1 MLKNLLKIVILIVS
15 STVAVSF
22 ATPTFSSA
30 DTFSVAEN
38 TTFVGTVT
46 TTSTASYTIS
56 AGADKDLF
64 AISTAGTLT
73 FKTEPDYETPASS
86 IGSNTYNI
94 IITATDTNDNSTT
107 TQTIIITVTDVIEV
121 ANFTIPTIADVN
133 IAENTAYANS
143 AIILAGDAPIGTV
156 TYTLSGDD
164 AADFSV
170 NAATGVVSMVARDF
184 ENPVDE
190 DTDNIYEITLIATDE
205 DANSATQSLTVNVT
219 DTPFAIQA
227 ITDKSIGEN
236 TAYSIAETIVLTGD
250 TTIGTV
256 SYSLSG
262 VDAADFSV
270 NSATGVVSM
279 VARDFE
285 NPVDD
290 DTNNVYEITLTAIA
304 DGKSATQS
312 WTVSIA
318 DVIEV
323 ANFIIPTIDNISIA
337 ENTAYANSAITLT
350 GDTPI
355 GNVIYSLS
363 GVDAADFSVNATT
376 GVVSMVARDFE
387 NPDDDDTNNIYEI
400 TLIATDDDANSATQ
414 SLTVSIADVIE
425 VATFT
430 IPTIDDVNIA
440 ENTAYANSA
449 IILAGDAPIGTVT
462 YSLSAADAADFS
474 VNAATGVVSMVARDF
489 ENPDDSDTNNTY
501 EVTLIATDDDANAA
515 TQSWTVSV
523 TDTPFAIQAI
533 TDKSIGENTAYSE
546 TIVLTG
552 DTTIGAVSYSL
563 SAADAADFSVNA
575 AGVVSMVAR
584 DFENPDDFDTNNIY
598 ELTLT
603 ASADGKNATQ
613 SWTVSITDVI
623 EVANFTIPTID
634 DVNIAENTA
643 YANSAITLTGETP
656 IGNVI
661 YSLSGV
667 DAADFSVNAATGV
680 VSMVARD
687 FENPKDDDTN
697 NIYEITL
704 IATDED
710 ENTHSQS
717 WTVTITNVTI
727 IIPTIDD
734 ISIAENTAYAN
745 PAITLT
751 GDTPIGNVIYSLSG
765 VDAADFSVNATT
777 GVVSMVARD
786 FENPK
791 DDDTNNIYEI
801 TLIAT
806 DDDANSAT
814 QSWTVAIT
822 DVTKVA
828 NFTIPT
834 IDNISIAENI
844 AYSNPA
850 ITLAGG
856 TPIGNVTYTLSGIDV
871 DDFSVDAA
879 NGVVSMIAR
888 DFENPEDADTNNTY
902 EVTLIATDEDENT
915 HSQSWTVTITNVT
928 IIIPTIDNISIAENI
943 AYSNPAITL
952 TGENLIGTATY
963 SLSGVDADDFSVN
976 AANGVV
982 SMIARNFE
990 NPKDADTNNT
1000 YEVTLTA
1007 TDAENTYSQSWI
1019 VTITDVIEI
1028 SNFGIAGVDDTSI
1041 AENVAYSQ
1049 AVVLTRDAPI
1059 GNITYNLS
1067 YYDVD
1072 YFSVNANGIV
1082 SMTAKDFENPIDE
1095 DGDNIYNVYLSVADE
1110 DGNSNYKIF
1119 SITITDEDDIPTD
1132 ITLSSSSIAENSA
1145 TGIIG
1150 TLSTED
1156 PDNGTHTYTLTN
1168 HYFEFDLEYEL
1179 GSVPRTEDNFIIED
1193 VNGGTH
1199 TIATIILNPN
1209 APRYPAS
1216 KLAAAINTMTG
1227 TTGVSASV
1235 VTDGYYYGTIRL
1247 NTWPDIYN
1255 GATLIGF
1262 NRVLNQIGIAIVPN
1276 RTLILDIDE
1285 QFFSISGDNLI
1296 ADVVFDHEEKS
1307 SYSVNITTTDK
1318 DNNSYSEDFI
1328 ITINDVIETAT
1339 FTIAT
1344 ITNTIAENTT
1354 YSATITLTGDAPIG
1368 TVTYTL
1374 SGDDAAGFSVNAAGV
1389 ISMVARDF
1397 ENPVDTDMDNIYVVV
1412 LTAIDGDGNAATAT
1426 QSWTVTITDEN
1437 DAPTDITL
1445 LTNSIDENAGAGVV
1459 IGAFSTTDEDFF
1471 GTHTYALNNNTAN
1484 FTLSANG
1491 TLTAAI
1497 SFDYETQSSYII
1509 SVTTTDEG
1517 GKTFSKDFT
1526 ITVNN
1531 DANEAPVISSA
1542 NTFSVLENTTA
1553 VATLSA
1559 TNGNGTVT
1567 FSASITGTNAA
1578 AFTLT
1583 ADGVLAF
1590 NTAPVFS
1597 TTDAAA
1603 NIYNITI
1610 SAANTFDTT
1619 TQDISIN
1626 IVTNPTFNITE
1637 TDITLTENAAN
1648 TIRHQVNITEII
1660 DKDNISANA
1669 NFAVSATGGI
1679 FTTNPAPVVSFS
1691 DSSIISTATL
1701 SSTEQT
1707 ATLYFTII
1715 PDATGTGTITITLT
1729 DENNDVTS
1737 KTLTVIVNQANKTPI
1752 ISQDIATY
1760 IDAIT
1765 DTISRKYDYKN
1776 DAAVF
1781 GGSLYFSV
1789 NNDTGAN
1796 FADFVALQS
1805 SFNTDA
1811 HIAIIDSEQ
1820 ERLFFNTLSGGSFDT
1835 YLGVASGTET
1845 GFGIAGS
1852 VDSWYSVLGD
1862 FILFD
1867 SVPDDGNSG
1876 EQIAPGHYD
1885 FSFNGGNSG
1894 FFADNNAVAC
1904 LRYQDDSRFN
1914 DRGCN
1919 DVGAGAIDDGFFEL
1933 PSGLPKLNSY
1943 NFSIDQDSAAT
1954 EVVKLTGFDLDSDN
1968 ITWSYTNSTGNGIVA
1983 FTNNNTTNAGVS
1995 STTVTYKPAA
2005 GSFGTTT
2012 LNIILTDDNNNST
2025 TVTINVR
2032 VNSATPTAPTID
2044 DAIFAISSTA
2054 ANGYSVGT
2062 VTAYDVNGDTL
2073 AFTITSGNGAFAIGS
2088 SSGEITVADNTQ
2100 LATQQLVV
2108 QVSDSSLTATATITI
2123 NIIFAPSIS
2132 LSVSTLTATAD
2143 SAISDITV
2151 TNSGGDATYSI
2162 SPAIDNGLSFDTTDG
2177 TISGIPANAATNV
2190 VYTVTAS
2197 NIGGNS
2203 TATLNI
2209 TVNPKAPNISLS
2221 ATDIT
2226 VTAGSAI
2233 NNITVTN
2240 SGGDATYSI
2249 SPALNNG
2256 LSFNTADGTISGTPS
2271 TPATQQLYV
2280 ITATNI
2286 TDTDVAILNITV
2298 NPAAPDISL
2307 STTTVVA
2314 SVATAITA
2322 ITVSN
2327 DGGTATYSISPALSE
2342 GLSFATTDGTISGT
2356 PNTTATLQV
2365 YTITASNV
2373 TNSDSATLSITVN
2386 IEAPSISL
2394 STTTITATAGS
2405 AISDIT
2411 VTNSGGDATYSISP
2425 AIDNALSFDTT
2436 DGTISGTP
2444 ANAATNVVYT
2454 ITASNVSGN
2463 STATVEITVNPAAPD
2478 ISLSTTTI
2486 TATAGRAISDITV
2499 INSGGTA
2506 TSYAISPALNVGLSF
2521 STETGT
2527 ISGTP
2532 ANAATNAQWTIT
2544 ASNVS
2549 GNSTATLNITVNPKA
2564 PNISLSTTTITA
2576 VVGIY
2581 VDISATN
2588 TGGVADLYSIAPAI
2602 TNNLSFDTATGSI
2615 SGTPSASATAMIYT
2629 ITATNVTNSDSATLS
2644 ITVNPAAI
2652 TFSLDI
2658 DGNGTVNAPNDGL
2671 IIFKYLL
2678 NSNAN
2683 NLHTTI
2689 ASDAME
2695 GRKTSAQLKAYLD
2708 DAGTILDVDGNK
2720 TINAPNDGLIIFKY
2734 LLNSNAN
2741 NLHTTIASDA
2751 IEGRKTSAQLKGYLD
2766 TYK

>member
-22 ATPTFSSA
+22 AAPTFSSA

-94 IITATDTNDNSTT
+94 TITATDTNDNSTT

-143 AIILAGDAPIGTV
+143 AIILAGEDPIGTV
-156 TYTLSGDD
+156 TYSLSGVD

-184 ENPVDE
+184 ENPKDD
-190 DTDNIYEITLIATDE
+190 DTNNIYEVTLIATDD
-205 DANSATQSLTVNVT
+205 DANSATQSWTVSVT

-256 SYSLSG
+256 TYSLSG

-304 DGKSATQS
+304 DGKNATQS

-323 ANFIIPTIDNISIA
+323 ATFTIPTIADINIAENTAYSNPAITLTGDTPIGNVIYSLSGIDVDDFSVDAANGVVSMVGRDFENPVDEDTDNIYEITLIATDDDANSATQSWTVSVADVIEVANFTIPVIADVNIA
-337 ENTAYANSAITLT
+337 ENTAYANPAITLT

-363 GVDAADFSVNATT
+363 GVDAD
-376 GVVSMVARDFE
+376 
-387 NPDDDDTNNIYEI
+387 
-400 TLIATDDDANSATQ
+400 
-414 SLTVSIADVIE
+414 
-425 VATFT
+425 
-430 IPTIDDVNIA
+430 
-440 ENTAYANSA
+440 
-449 IILAGDAPIGTVT
+449 
-462 YSLSAADAADFS
+462 DFS
-474 VNAATGVVSMVARDF
+474 VNAATGVVSMVGRDF
-489 ENPDDSDTNNTY
+489 ENPKDDDTNNTY

-515 TQSWTVSV
+515 TQSWAVSV

-533 TDKSIGENTAYSE
+533 TDKNIGENTAYSE

-563 SAADAADFSVNA
+563 SGVDAADFSVNA
-575 AGVVSMVAR
+575 ATGVVSMIAR

-613 SWTVSITDVI
+613 SWAVSITDVI
-623 EVANFTIPTID
+623 EVANFTIPVIA

-643 YANSAITLTGETP
+643 YANPAITLTGDTP

-704 IATDED
+704 T
-710 ENTHSQS
+710 
-717 WTVTITNVTI
+717 
-727 IIPTIDD
+727 
-734 ISIAENTAYAN
+734 
-745 PAITLT
+745 
-751 GDTPIGNVIYSLSG
+751 
-765 VDAADFSVNATT
+765 
-777 GVVSMVARD
+777 
-786 FENPK
+786 
-791 DDDTNNIYEI
+791 
-801 TLIAT
+801 AT

-814 QSWTVAIT
+814 QSWTVTIT

-828 NFTIPT
+828 NFTIPA

-902 EVTLIATDEDENT
+902 EVTLIATDENENT
-915 HSQSWTVTITNVT
+915 HSRSWIVTITDVGLV
-928 IIIPTIDNISIAENI
+928 IPTIDNISIAENV

-952 TGENLIGTATY
+952 AGENLIGTATY

-1459 IGAFSTTDEDFF
+1459 IGTFSTTDEDFF

-1497 SFDYETQSSYII
+1497 SFDYEIQSSYII

-1542 NTFSVLENTTA
+1542 NTFIVLENTTA

-1583 ADGVLAF
+1583 ADGVLTF

-1701 SSTEQT
+1701 SSTAQT

-1729 DENNDVTS
+1729 DENNDVTT

-1760 IDAIT
+1760 VDAIT
-1765 DTISRKYDYKN
+1765 DTISRKYDYEE
-1776 DAAVF
+1776 DVAVF
-1781 GGSLYFSV
+1781 GGSLYFSL
-1789 NNDTGAN
+1789 NNDDGAD

-1805 SFNTDA
+1805 AFINTDA

-1954 EVVKLTGFDLDSDN
+1954 EVVKLTGFDLDGDN

-1983 FTNNNTTNAGVS
+1983 FINNSTTNAGVS

-2025 TVTINVR
+2025 TVTVNVR

-2073 AFTITSGNGAFAIGS
+2073 AFTITSGNGAFAIDS

-2108 QVSDSSLTATATITI
+2108 QVSDGSLAATATITI

-2143 SAISDITV
+2143 SAISNITV
-2151 TNSGGDATYSI
+2151 TNSGGNATYSI
-2162 SPAIDNGLSFDTTDG
+2162 SPAITNGLSFDTTDG

-2221 ATDIT
+2221 TTDIT

-2233 NNITVTN
+2233 SNITVTN

-2314 SVATAITA
+2314 SVAKAITA

-2327 DGGTATYSISPALSE
+2327 DGGTATYSISPTLSE
-2342 GLSFATTDGTISGT
+2342 GLSFATNNGTISGT
-2356 PNTTATLQV
+2356 PSAIATLQI

-2425 AIDNALSFDTT
+2425 AITNGLSFNTT

-2444 ANAATNVVYT
+2444 INATTVNIVYTVTATNV
-2454 ITASNVSGN
+2454 SGS

-2499 INSGGTA
+2499 TNSGGTA
-2506 TSYAISPALNVGLSF
+2506 TSYAIAPALNVGLSF

-2549 GNSTATLNITVNPKA
+2549 GNSTATLSITVNPHA

-2602 TNNLSFDTATGSI
+2602 ANNLSFNVATGSI

-2689 ASDAME
+2689 ANDAID

-2741 NLHTTIASDA
+2741 NLHTTIANDA
-2751 IEGRKTSAQLKGYLD
+2751 IEGRKTTAQLKDYLD
-2766 TYK
+2766 KYK